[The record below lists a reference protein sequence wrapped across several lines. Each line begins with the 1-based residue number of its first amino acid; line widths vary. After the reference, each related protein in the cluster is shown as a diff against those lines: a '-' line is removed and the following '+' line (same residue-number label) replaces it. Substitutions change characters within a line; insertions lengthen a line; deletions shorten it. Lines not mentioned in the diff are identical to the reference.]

1 MKKLR
6 IYLTPEL
13 EFDLIP
19 QWETYHQ
26 YSRDYVND
34 IIGIK
39 DWNFA
44 YKWLFIKLHI
54 EIKIK

>member
-6 IYLTPEL
+6 IYLTPKW

-19 QWETYHQ
+19 DWWTYHQ
-26 YSRDYVND
+26 YTKNYVENWV
-34 IIGIK
+34 K
-39 DWNFA
+39 MQKWNFA
-44 YKWLFIKLHI
+44 IKWLFIKLNI